1 MNLRSVRELVI
12 VKQQLDTKTN
22 AFKKIVFLTTKYL
35 FFAIM
40 LLKNRKDLIVE
51 KAAIKKIVIE
61 VLQELGQIEKV
72 KEASIDR
79 DKLIKTLKLLQTSSK
94 KRQQTTAIPE
104 RVYEMRGVESLC
116 DFLIRKIESGDLNV
130 RE

>member
-1 MNLRSVRELVI
+1 MAI
-12 VKQQLDTKTN
+12 
-22 AFKKIVFLTTKYL
+22 LTTNYS
-35 FFAIM
+35 FFTIM

-72 KEASIDR
+72 KEANR
-79 DKLIKTLKLLQTSSK
+79 YTYRLIKTLKLLQTSSK